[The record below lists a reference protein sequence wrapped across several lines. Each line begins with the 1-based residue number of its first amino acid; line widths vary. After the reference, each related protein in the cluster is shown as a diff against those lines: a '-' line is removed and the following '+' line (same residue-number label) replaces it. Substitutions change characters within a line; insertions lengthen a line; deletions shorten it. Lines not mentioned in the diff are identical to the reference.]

1 MRSSESKRV
10 LLCDIGG
17 VLIEFSFDLA
27 IENWASASGRDRTA
41 LRREFCVDDQFEA
54 FEAGRI
60 TTEAYFDHVRAS
72 LDLDLSDADM
82 ASGWNAV
89 FLGVNQDVL
98 ELLEELRAAGIR
110 VVGVTNTNPVHLAH
124 WFPWYQKDFPVF
136 DELYI
141 STQMHCRKPERRFFE
156 IVMQAEEIVQRDH
169 VVFVDDGEQNVLGA
183 HRFGIEGFVFRDP
196 DQMRLELRE
205 RRLLL

>member
-1 MRSSESKRV
+1 VRSSETKRV

-17 VLIEFSFDLA
+17 VLVEFSFDRA
-27 IENWASASGRDRTA
+27 IENWASASGRESTA
-41 LRREFCVDDQFEA
+41 LRREFSVDRQFEA

-60 TTEAYFDHVRAS
+60 TTEDYFEHVRVR

-98 ELLEELRAAGIR
+98 ALLGELRAAGTR

-124 WFPWYQKDFPVF
+124 WLPWYQEDFPVF

-141 STQMHCRKPERRFFE
+141 STELQCRKPERRFFE
-156 IVMQAEEIVQRDH
+156 VVMQAEEIVQGDR
-169 VVFVDDGEQNVLGA
+169 VVFVDDSEQNVLGA
-183 HRFGIEGFVFRDP
+183 HRYGIEGFVFRDP
-196 DQMRLELRE
+196 GQMRLELRE
-205 RRLLL
+205 RRLLS